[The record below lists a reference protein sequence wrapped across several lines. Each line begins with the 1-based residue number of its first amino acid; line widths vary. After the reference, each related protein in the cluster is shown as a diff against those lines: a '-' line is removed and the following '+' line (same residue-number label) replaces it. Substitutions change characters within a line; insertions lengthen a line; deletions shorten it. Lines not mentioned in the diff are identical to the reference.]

1 MTLRI
6 AVLGT
11 GPVGKAVAAALA
23 QLGHGVTV
31 GTRSVEATMARSE
44 PDSFGNPPFSKWAS
58 DHVDINVA
66 SLAET
71 AATAE
76 LVVNA
81 TNGTNS
87 VEALEASGEENLA
100 GKVLIDIANPL
111 DFSQGFPP
119 LLSVVNTDSLGEQI
133 QRRFPETRV
142 VKTLNTLNA
151 YLMVDP
157 KQLAGGDHTVFVSG
171 NDADAKT
178 QVVELLQ
185 SLGWSDIVDLGDIG
199 TARGT
204 EMYLPL
210 WARIYGLGSP
220 MFNIKVVR

>member
-1 MTLRI
+1 MRI

-11 GPVGKAVAAALA
+11 GPVGQAVAAKLGE
-23 QLGHGVTV
+23 LGHEVTV

-44 PDSFGNPPFSKWAS
+44 PDSFGNPPFAEWAS
-58 DHVDINVA
+58 DHDDISVA
-66 SLAET
+66 TLAE
-71 AATAE
+71 ATAQAE
-76 LVVNA
+76 VVVNA
-81 TNGTNS
+81 TNGMS
-87 VEALEASGEENLA
+87 SLEALEAAGEKNLE

-111 DFSQGFPP
+111 DFSKGFPP
-119 LLSVVNTDSLGEQI
+119 QLSVVNTDSLGEQI
-133 QRRFPETRV
+133 QRRFPELRV
-142 VKTLNTLNA
+142 VKTLNTMNA

-157 KQLAGGDHTVFVSG
+157 GQLAGGDHSVFMSG
-171 NDADAKT
+171 NDSDAKA
-178 QVVELLQ
+178 QVGELLQ
-185 SLGWSDIVDLGDIG
+185 SFGWSDIVDLGDIS